1 MHHLLIVG
9 AGRGGTEVL
18 HAFQRSPLLTV
29 IGVVDPDEDAVGV
42 HLAKRGQ
49 IRVEK
54 TWTAFQGTA
63 IDFII
68 DATGEH
74 GVLEQ
79 LIHYFPEAA
88 VLPGEFVRVLLE
100 RLAEKERMLEAIIHC
115 TSEAIS
121 VADQAGETMLINPA
135 YTRMTG
141 YTEDD
146 VIGKP
151 ASADIGMQESVHLRV
166 LETGESVRDA
176 RMKIGQ
182 DRRDIIVN
190 AAPVVVD
197 GRVRGSVGVIR
208 DISEMKALTKEL
220 KAAKQ
225 KIRTLEAKYTF
236 DDIIA
241 ESESMRFVVDQAK
254 LAATMPVNVLIR
266 GESGTGKELFA
277 HAVHA
282 ASDRKYEQFVRVNC
296 AAIAPSLLESELFG
310 YEDGAFSGARRGG
323 KRGYFEEAHGGSL
336 FLDEIGELPLDVQ
349 AKLLRVLQENEV
361 VRVGG
366 TKAVPV
372 DVRIIAATNA
382 NLEQKIITGEFRED
396 LYYRINRLPIHIPA
410 LRERPD
416 DLSPLATHLLRKL
429 NQSYGRSVERISE
442 DALDAIR
449 KQTWKGNV
457 RELENVIG
465 RALIFTDKTEQV
477 LRKGHLQL
485 VVPTS
490 PIKRSARPKKEIKHL
505 SDEMSY
511 VEEQLIREALDVV
524 NGNKT
529 EAAKQLGISLRALYY
544 KVERFNIRC

>member
-9 AGRGGTEVL
+9 AGQGGTEVL

-29 IGVVDPDEDAVGV
+29 IGVVDSNEQAAGIK
-42 HLAKRGQ
+42 LAKRGQ
-49 IRVEK
+49 IRVET
-54 TWTAFQGTA
+54 TWTAFQGTD

-68 DATGEH
+68 DATGEQ

-79 LIHYFPEAA
+79 LIQFFPQAA

-100 RLAEKERMLEAIIHC
+100 RLAEKERMLEAIIYC

-141 YTEDD
+141 YTEQD

-166 LETGESVRDA
+166 LETGENVRDA

-197 GRVRGSVGVIR
+197 GQVRGSVGVIR
-208 DISEMKALTKEL
+208 DISEMKALAKEL
-220 KAAKQ
+220 KAARQ

-241 ESESMRFVVDQAK
+241 ESEPMRFVVDQAK

-277 HAVHA
+277 HAIHA

-310 YEDGAFSGARRGG
+310 YEEGAFSGARRGG

-366 TKAVPV
+366 TKAIPV

-416 DLSPLATHLLRKL
+416 DLSPLSTHLLRKL
-429 NQSYGRSVERISE
+429 NQSYGRTVERISE
-442 DALDAIR
+442 DAFEAIR

-465 RALIFTDKTEQV
+465 RALIFTDKAERV

-485 VVPTS
+485 VVPTT
-490 PIKRSARPKKEIKHL
+490 PKRSERPKKEIKHL

-511 VEEQLIREALDVV
+511 VEEQLIREALEAV

-544 KVERFNIRC
+544 KVERFNIQC

>member
-29 IGVVDPDEDAVGV
+29 IGVVDPDEHAIGV
-42 HLAKRGQ
+42 QLAKRGH

-79 LIHYFPEAA
+79 LIHYFPKAA

-121 VADQAGETMLINPA
+121 VANQAGETMLINPA

-141 YTEDD
+141 YTEGD

-197 GRVRGSVGVIR
+197 GQVRGSVGVIR

-277 HAVHA
+277 HAIHA
-282 ASDRKYEQFVRVNC
+282 ASDRRYEQFVRVNC

-310 YEDGAFSGARRGG
+310 YEEGAFSGARRGG

-366 TKAVPV
+366 AKAVPV

-416 DLSPLATHLLRKL
+416 DLAPLSTHLLRKL
-429 NQSYGRSVERISE
+429 NQSYGRSVERVSE
-442 DALDAIR
+442 DALEAIR
-449 KQTWKGNV
+449 QQTWKGNV

-485 VVPTS
+485 VSPTPS
-490 PIKRSARPKKEIKHL
+490 KRSERPKKEIKHL

-544 KVERFNIRC
+544 KVERFNIQC

>member
-9 AGRGGTEVL
+9 AGQGGTEVL

-29 IGVVDPDEDAVGV
+29 IGVVDTNAQAPGLQ
-42 HLAKRGQ
+42 LAKRGE
-49 IRVEK
+49 IRVE
-54 TWTAFQGTA
+54 TSWTAFAGTDV
-63 IDFII
+63 DFII
-68 DATGEH
+68 DATGER
-74 GVLEQ
+74 GVFEE
-79 LIHYFPEAA
+79 LIQFFPEAA

-100 RLAEKERMLEAIIHC
+100 RLTEKERMLEAIIHC

-121 VADQAGETMLINPA
+121 VADQDGQTMLINPA

-141 YTEDD
+141 YSGQD

-166 LETGESVRDA
+166 LKTGESVRDA
-176 RMKIGQ
+176 RMKIGH

-190 AAPVVVD
+190 AEPVVVD
-197 GRVRGSVGVIR
+197 GQVRGSVGVIR
-208 DISEMKALTKEL
+208 DISEMKALAKEL
-220 KAAKQ
+220 KAARQ

-236 DDIIA
+236 DDIIGG
-241 ESESMRFVVDQAK
+241 SEAMRFVVDQAK

-277 HAVHA
+277 HAIHA
-282 ASDRKYEQFVRVNC
+282 ASERRYEQFVRVNC

-310 YEDGAFSGARRGG
+310 YEEGAFSGARRGG

-349 AKLLRVLQENEV
+349 VKLLRVLQENEV

-366 TKAVPV
+366 TNAIPV

-382 NLEQKIITGEFRED
+382 NLEQKIITGQFRED

-416 DLSPLATHLLRKL
+416 DLLPLAMHLLRKL
-429 NQSYGRSVERISE
+429 NQSYGRSVARISE
-442 DALDAIR
+442 DALVEIR
-449 KQTWKGNV
+449 KQHWKGNV

-465 RALIFTDKTEQV
+465 RALIFTDKMETV

-485 VVPTS
+485 DDSVATAQVE
-490 PIKRSARPKKEIKHL
+490 RPKKEIKHL

-511 VEEQLIREALDVV
+511 VEERLIREALAAVD
-524 NGNKT
+524 GNKT

-544 KVERFNIRC
+544 KVERFNIYQ

>member
-1 MHHLLIVG
+1 MHHLLVVG
-9 AGRGGTEVL
+9 AGQGGTEVL

-29 IGVVDPDEDAVGV
+29 IGLVDPNMEAPGV
-42 HLAKRGQ
+42 ALARRAD
-49 IRVEK
+49 IRIE
-54 TWTAFQGTA
+54 TNWSAFEGA
-63 IDFII
+63 DVDFII
-68 DATGEH
+68 DATGES

-79 LIHYFPEAA
+79 LIHDFPGAA

-100 RLAEKERMLEAIIHC
+100 RLTEKEKMLEAIIHC

-121 VADQAGETMLINPA
+121 VADQDGQTMLINPA

-141 YTEDD
+141 FTERD
-146 VIGKP
+146 VVGKP
-151 ASADIGMQESVHLRV
+151 ASADIGMQESVHLQV
-166 LETGESVRDA
+166 LNTGENVRDV

-182 DRRDIIVN
+182 DQRDIIVN
-190 AAPVVVD
+190 AAPVIVD
-197 GRVRGSVGVIR
+197 GQVRGSVGVIR
-208 DISEMKALTKEL
+208 DISEMKALAKEL
-220 KAAKQ
+220 KAARQ

-241 ESESMRFVVDQAK
+241 ESEAMRFVVDQAK

-277 HAVHA
+277 HAIHA
-282 ASDRKYEQFVRVNC
+282 ASERKYEQFVRVNC
-296 AAIAPSLLESELFG
+296 AAIAPTLLESELFG
-310 YEDGAFSGARRGG
+310 YEEGAFSGARRGG

-366 TKAVPV
+366 TKAIPV

-382 NLEQKIITGEFRED
+382 NLEQKIIMNEFRED

-416 DLSPLATHLLRKL
+416 DIAPLTLHLLRKL
-429 NQSYGRSVERISE
+429 NQSYGRSVGRISDDVLE
-442 DALDAIR
+442 AMK
-449 KQTWKGNV
+449 KQPWKGNV

-465 RALIFTDKTEQV
+465 RALIFTDKTETV

-485 VVPTS
+485 VVPQTT
-490 PIKRSARPKKEIKHL
+490 KVTTRQKKEIKHL
-505 SDEMSY
+505 SDEMSH
-511 VEEQLIREALDVV
+511 VEERLIREALTAF

-544 KVERFNIRC
+544 KVERFNIYS

>member
-9 AGRGGTEVL
+9 AGQGGTEVL

-29 IGVVDPDEDAVGV
+29 IGVVDTNAQAPGLQ
-42 HLAKRGQ
+42 LAKRGE
-49 IRVEK
+49 IRVE
-54 TWTAFQGTA
+54 TSWTAFAETA
-63 IDFII
+63 VDFII
-68 DATGEH
+68 DATGER
-74 GVLEQ
+74 GIVEE
-79 LIHYFPEAA
+79 LIQFFPEAA

-100 RLAEKERMLEAIIHC
+100 RLTEKERMLEAIIHC

-121 VADQAGETMLINPA
+121 VADQDGQTMLINPA

-141 YTEDD
+141 YSGQD

-166 LETGESVRDA
+166 LKTGESVRDA
-176 RMKIGQ
+176 RMKIGH

-190 AAPVVVD
+190 AEPVVVD
-197 GRVRGSVGVIR
+197 GQVRGSVGVIR
-208 DISEMKALTKEL
+208 DISEMKALAKEL
-220 KAAKQ
+220 KAARQ

-236 DDIIA
+236 DDIIG
-241 ESESMRFVVDQAK
+241 ESEAMRFVVDQAK

-277 HAVHA
+277 HAIHA
-282 ASDRKYEQFVRVNC
+282 ARERRYEQFVRVNC

-310 YEDGAFSGARRGG
+310 YEEGAFSGARRGG

-349 AKLLRVLQENEV
+349 VKLLRVLQENEV

-366 TKAVPV
+366 TNAIPV

-382 NLEQKIITGEFRED
+382 NLEQKIITGQFRED

-416 DLSPLATHLLRKL
+416 DLLPLAMHLLRKL
-429 NQSYGRSVERISE
+429 NQSYGRSVARISE
-442 DALDAIR
+442 DALDEIR
-449 KQTWKGNV
+449 KQHWRGNV

-465 RALIFTDKTEQV
+465 RALIFTDKMETV

-485 VVPTS
+485 DDSVATKQVE
-490 PIKRSARPKKEIKHL
+490 RPKKEIKHL

-511 VEEQLIREALDVV
+511 VEERLIREALAAVD
-524 NGNKT
+524 GNKT

-544 KVERFNIRC
+544 KVERFNIYQ

>member
-29 IGVVDPDEDAVGV
+29 IGVVDPDEHAIGV
-42 HLAKRGQ
+42 QLAKRGH

-121 VADQAGETMLINPA
+121 VANQAGETMLINPA

-141 YTEDD
+141 YTEGD

-197 GRVRGSVGVIR
+197 GQVRGSVGVIR

-277 HAVHA
+277 HAIHA
-282 ASDRKYEQFVRVNC
+282 ASDRRYEQFVRVNC

-310 YEDGAFSGARRGG
+310 YEEGAFSGARRGG

-366 TKAVPV
+366 AKAVPV

-416 DLSPLATHLLRKL
+416 DLAPLSTHLLRKL
-429 NQSYGRSVERISE
+429 NQSYGRSVERVSE
-442 DALDAIR
+442 DALEAIR
-449 KQTWKGNV
+449 QQTWKGNV

-485 VVPTS
+485 VSPT
-490 PIKRSARPKKEIKHL
+490 PPKRSERPKKEIKHL

-544 KVERFNIRC
+544 KVERFNIQC

>member
-29 IGVVDPDEDAVGV
+29 IGVVDSDEHAIGV
-42 HLAKRGQ
+42 QLAKRGH

-121 VADQAGETMLINPA
+121 VANQAGETMLINPA

-141 YTEDD
+141 YTEGD

-197 GRVRGSVGVIR
+197 GQVRGSVGVIR

-277 HAVHA
+277 HAIHA
-282 ASDRKYEQFVRVNC
+282 ASDRRYEQFVRVNC

-310 YEDGAFSGARRGG
+310 YEEGAFSGARRGG

-366 TKAVPV
+366 AKAVPV

-416 DLSPLATHLLRKL
+416 DLAPLSTHLLRKL
-429 NQSYGRSVERISE
+429 NQSYGRSVERVSE
-442 DALDAIR
+442 DALEAIR
-449 KQTWKGNV
+449 QQTWKGNV

-485 VVPTS
+485 VSPTPS
-490 PIKRSARPKKEIKHL
+490 KRSERPKKEIKHL

-544 KVERFNIRC
+544 KVERFNIQC

>member
-29 IGVVDPDEDAVGV
+29 IGVVDPDEHAIGV
-42 HLAKRGQ
+42 QLAKRGH

-121 VADQAGETMLINPA
+121 VANQAGETMLINPA

-141 YTEDD
+141 YTEGD

-197 GRVRGSVGVIR
+197 GQVRGSVGVIR
-208 DISEMKALTKEL
+208 DISEMRALTKEL

-277 HAVHA
+277 HAIHA
-282 ASDRKYEQFVRVNC
+282 ASDRRYEQFVRVNC

-310 YEDGAFSGARRGG
+310 YEEGAFSGARRGG

-366 TKAVPV
+366 AKAVPV

-416 DLSPLATHLLRKL
+416 DLAPLSTHLLRKL
-429 NQSYGRSVERISE
+429 NQSYGRSVERVSE
-442 DALDAIR
+442 DALEAIR
-449 KQTWKGNV
+449 QQTWKGNV

-485 VVPTS
+485 VSPTPS
-490 PIKRSARPKKEIKHL
+490 KRSERPKKEIKHL

-544 KVERFNIRC
+544 KVERFNIQC

>member
-9 AGRGGTEVL
+9 AGHGGTEVL

-29 IGVVDPDEDAVGV
+29 IGVVDPNEHAIGV
-42 HLAKRGQ
+42 QLAKRGQ
-49 IRVEK
+49 IRVET
-54 TWTAFQGTA
+54 TWTAFEGTA

-79 LIHYFPEAA
+79 LIQFFPEAA

-141 YTEDD
+141 YTEQD

-197 GRVRGSVGVIR
+197 GQVRGSVGVIR

-241 ESESMRFVVDQAK
+241 ESEPMRFVVDQAK

-277 HAVHA
+277 HAIHA
-282 ASDRKYEQFVRVNC
+282 ASDRRYEQFVRVNC

-310 YEDGAFSGARRGG
+310 YEEGAFSGARRGG

-442 DALDAIR
+442 DALEAIR

-485 VVPTS
+485 VVTVTP
-490 PIKRSARPKKEIKHL
+490 KRSERPKKEIKHL

-544 KVERFNIRC
+544 KVERFNIQC